1 MSESEAIA
9 KTPSPRTLETLKNDF
24 RQLGLQPEMTIIV
37 HSSLSSLGWVCGGS
51 VTVIQALMDIIT
63 PNGTIVM
70 PAHSGDYTDPA
81 TWENPPV
88 PSDWWSIIRE
98 NMPAFDPQITPTRAI
113 GKIAENF
120 RIFPQVLRSYHP
132 VVSFA
137 AWGKHAENII
147 KNHSLDYSLGESSPL
162 ARLYDL
168 YGWVLLLGVSYDSC
182 TCLHLAEYRVPQPQ
196 EVQRGTV
203 IVENNQ
209 PVWKNYQDVEFNDDS
224 FNQIGAAFEQTQAV
238 KIAPVGS
245 AEARFFPVKLAVDFA
260 VDWLNNKLS
269 C

>member
-24 RQLGLQPEMTIIV
+24 RQLGLQPGMTIIV

-63 PNGTIVM
+63 PNGTLVM
-70 PAHSGDYTDPA
+70 PTHSGEYSDPA
-81 TWENPPV
+81 TWGNPPV

-98 NMPAFDPQITPTRAI
+98 NMPAFDPQITPTNGM
-113 GKIAENF
+113 GKIVETF
-120 RIFPQVLRSYHP
+120 RNYPQVLRSYHP
-132 VVSFA
+132 AVSFA
-137 AWGKHAENII
+137 AWGKHAETMI

-162 ARLYDL
+162 ARLYNLD
-168 YGWVLLLGVSYDSC
+168 GWVLLLGVSYDSC
-182 TCLHLAEYRVPQPQ
+182 TCFHLAEYRIPQKQ
-196 EVQRGTV
+196 QIQRGAA
-203 IVENNQ
+203 IWENNQ
-209 PVWKNYQDVEFNDDS
+209 RVWKSYQDIEFDVDC
-224 FNQIGAAFEQTQAV
+224 FEQIGTAFEQTQSV
-238 KIAPVGS
+238 KISAVGL

-260 VDWLNNKLS
+260 VDWLSNKLS